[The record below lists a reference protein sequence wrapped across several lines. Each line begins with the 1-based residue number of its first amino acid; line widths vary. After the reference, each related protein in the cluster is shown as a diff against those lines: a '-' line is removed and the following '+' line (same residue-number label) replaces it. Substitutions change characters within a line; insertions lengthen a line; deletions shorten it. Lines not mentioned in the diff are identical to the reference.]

1 LNRTIPKQ
9 VLSKRRKYF
18 KNVKQ
23 QMRYSFFVKGE
34 LKCAVCDAEDD
45 LVLHHIIPLA
55 IGGTNDINNLMPL
68 CRAHHVIVHNDTKD
82 MEWFEW
88 QKISE

>member
-1 LNRTIPKQ
+1 MERTIPKQ

-23 QMRYSFFVKGE
+23 QLKYNFFVRGD
-34 LKCAVCDAEDD
+34 LKCAVCDAEND

-55 IGGTNDINNLMPL
+55 LGGMNDINNLMPL
-68 CRAHHVIVHNDTKD
+68 CKEHHRIIHNDKSD
-82 MEWFEW
+82 ME
-88 QKISE
+88 